1 MKIEE
6 KKDAKV
12 WEDFVQDWHPNN
24 FLASWKWGDFNEA
37 LGGKVFRLGLFDV
50 KNLVGACLVVKV
62 EAKRGSFLLCPS
74 GPLIKNPDTSKFQFF
89 LEKLKEMAREE
100 AVNFIRLRP
109 LYENGQVDEILDK
122 LAPRRSPTHVHAQVS
137 WILKIDKDEEQLL
150 AEMRKTTRYLVRQAD
165 KMGVRVEEQNN
176 EIGIKVLEK
185 LQEETVKKHHFV
197 PFSNDYLEKEFDT
210 FGDQAK
216 ILIAKK
222 GKEILSVAMIIFY
235 GDSAFYHH
243 GASIST
249 KIPASYLLQWEAIKL
264 AKSAGKKYYNFWGIA
279 PTDSPNHHWAGLT
292 LFKRGFGGF
301 RLEYT
306 QPRDIPLTA
315 AYLLIYW
322 FEKLRSY
329 RRGLNV

>member
-1 MKIEE
+1 MKIVG
-6 KKDAKV
+6 DPIDDKV
-12 WEDFVQDWHPNN
+12 MQIVE
-24 FLASWKWGDFNEA
+24 
-37 LGGKVFRLGLFDV
+37 RGLHRGTRD
-50 KNLVGACLVVKV
+50 NVG
-62 EAKRGSFLLCPS
+62 R
-74 GPLIKNPDTSKFQFF
+74 N
-89 LEKLKEMAREE
+89 
-100 AVNFIRLRP
+100 
-109 LYENGQVDEILDK
+109 
-122 LAPRRSPTHVHAQVS
+122 
-137 WILKIDKDEEQLL
+137 
-150 AEMRKTTRYLVRQAD
+150 
-165 KMGVRVEEQNN
+165 
-176 EIGIKVLEK
+176 
-185 LQEETVKKHHFV
+185 HFV

-292 LFKRGFGGF
+292 LFKKGFGGF